1 VRQQQR
7 PAAHACRRQGSLGA
21 RMAAADH
28 DHVEFFWVEHWD
40 FAPRAAGPQPPE
52 NFRFYWGVHFSAG
65 MRPLWEPCAKSRAA
79 CVAIGAMKL
88 LVFAGSTRQN
98 SWNRKLAKVTAAMA
112 SASGAE
118 VTHLELGDFDVPMY
132 NADLEARGT
141 PADVMKLKQIAYDH
155 PAWIICTPEYNASY
169 PALLKNTLDWMSSP
183 VKSDPVWNDD
193 FRFSRGKV
201 VGVLSA
207 SPGALGGLRSQSHL
221 VPLLLNLQCWVAPKN
236 YALGRAADAFDAQ
249 GQLVADAAKKK
260 VQGVIDQVLW
270 AAQRLSMPG

>member
-1 VRQQQR
+1 
-7 PAAHACRRQGSLGA
+7 
-21 RMAAADH
+21 
-28 DHVEFFWVEHWD
+28 
-40 FAPRAAGPQPPE
+40 
-52 NFRFYWGVHFSAG
+52 
-65 MRPLWEPCAKSRAA
+65 
-79 CVAIGAMKL
+79 MKL

-112 SASGAE
+112 SATGAD

-141 PADVMKLKQIAYDH
+141 PADVMKLKQIAYEH

-260 VQGVIDQVLW
+260 VQAVVDQVLW
-270 AAQRLSMPG
+270 AAERLAKP